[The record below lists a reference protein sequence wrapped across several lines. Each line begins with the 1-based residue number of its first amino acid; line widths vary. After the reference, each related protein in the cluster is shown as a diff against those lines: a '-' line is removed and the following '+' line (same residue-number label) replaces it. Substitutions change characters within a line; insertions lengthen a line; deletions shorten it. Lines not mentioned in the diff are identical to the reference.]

1 MNETIETIL
10 KHRSVRQFQEKKLT
24 REQIETIVRCAQA
37 ASTSSFVQAYT
48 IIGVTDQ
55 SKKQQLAQVA
65 VIKNMLLI
73 MVTYSFSVPTFI
85 VTT

>member
-1 MNETIETIL
+1 MIIMNETIETIL

-55 SKKQQLAQVA
+55 SKK
-65 VIKNMLLI
+65 
-73 MVTYSFSVPTFI
+73 
-85 VTT
+85 TTTCTSCR